1 MIVSYNNSPNQQEN
15 WSPRSLAQLIAKR
28 SRGGDDVKC
37 LIDASPIALN
47 SDEADDDDQS
57 CTVQVQSP
65 KTNKTKKQISY
76 IQANR
81 QALRE
86 KQQNNRNAQAE
97 RHRKEKL
104 RQEKIEKKKQK
115 LYGNVRSRVSMSIS
129 SSSNSIDDC
138 CHSID
143 APIQSR
149 VVSPLSPTAT
159 DSVSSENSDF
169 HIAFGRKVPIHVESR
184 PISGSRPITDVDS
197 VVSSTSSR
205 HTSYGKVPR
214 YITQRKERITQ
225 AEQERA
231 RKQELEPP
239 EPGLVLLAESERL
252 KTLALLEANEKNVK
266 YDLVNIP
273 FSMNPQRAGRLR
285 EALSLRLKEIED
297 AKAIFSKEK
306 VFVEKDF

>member
-1 MIVSYNNSPNQQEN
+1 MIVSYNNSPQQEN

-28 SRGGDDVKC
+28 SRGGDDVKS

-47 SDEADDDDQS
+47 SDEVDDEDDQS

-65 KTNKTKKQISY
+65 THTKKSINH

-86 KQQNNRNAQAE
+86 KQQNNKNSKVE
-97 RHRKEKL
+97 RERKDKL

-115 LYGNVRSRVSMSIS
+115 LYGNVRSHVSMSL
-129 SSSNSIDDC
+129 SSSNSNDDC

-143 APIQSR
+143 AHISR
-149 VVSPLSPTAT
+149 GVSPLSPTVT

-197 VVSSTSSR
+197 VVSSSSSR
-205 HTSYGKVPR
+205 HKSYGKVPR
-214 YITQRKERITQ
+214 YITQRKERIAH
-225 AEQERA
+225 AEQDRA
-231 RKQELEPP
+231 RKEELEPP

-252 KTLALLEANEKNVK
+252 KTLALLDANEDTVK
-266 YDLVNIP
+266 YNLVNIP

>member
-1 MIVSYNNSPNQQEN
+1 MIVSYNNSPNQQQEN

-47 SDEADDDDQS
+47 SDECDDDDQS

-65 KTNKTKKQISY
+65 TKTPINH

-97 RHRKEKL
+97 RHRREKL
-104 RQEKIEKKKQK
+104 RQDNIEKKKQK

-129 SSSNSIDDC
+129 SSSNSSDDC

-143 APIQSR
+143 
-149 VVSPLSPTAT
+149 PTH
-159 DSVSSENSDF
+159 SVSSENSDF
-169 HIAFGRKVPIHVESR
+169 HIAFGRKVPIHAD
-184 PISGSRPITDVDS
+184 GSRPITGSDS
-197 VVSSTSSR
+197 IVSSTSSR
-205 HTSYGKVPR
+205 HKSYGKVPR
-214 YITQRKERITQ
+214 YITQRKERIAQ

-231 RKQELEPP
+231 RKQEFEPP
-239 EPGLVLLAESERL
+239 EPGLVLLDESERL
-252 KTLALLEANEKNVK
+252 KTLALLETNEKTIK

-285 EALSLRLKEIED
+285 EALTLRLKEIED

>member
-47 SDEADDDDQS
+47 SDEVDGYDDQS
-57 CTVQVQSP
+57 CTVQIQSP
-65 KTNKTKKQISY
+65 TKVPINH

-97 RHRKEKL
+97 RHRKERLKKE
-104 RQEKIEKKKQK
+104 QIEKKKQK

-149 VVSPLSPTAT
+149 GVSPFSPAT
-159 DSVSSENSDF
+159 DSVSSENSNY
-169 HIAFGRKVPIHVESR
+169 HIAFGRKVPIHADC
-184 PISGSRPITDVDS
+184 SRPITDADS

-205 HTSYGKVPR
+205 HKSYGKVPR
-214 YITQRKERITQ
+214 YITQRKERIAQ
-225 AEQERA
+225 AEQDRA

-239 EPGLVLLAESERL
+239 EPGLVLLDESERL
-252 KTLALLEANEKNVK
+252 KTLALLETNEKNVK

-273 FSMNPQRAGRLR
+273 FSMNQQRAGRLR
-285 EALSLRLKEIED
+285 ETLTLRLKEIED
-297 AKAIFSKEK
+297 AKTIFSKEK

>member
-47 SDEADDDDQS
+47 SDEADDDDTS
-57 CTVQVQSP
+57 CTVQIQSP
-65 KTNKTKKQISY
+65 KTKKQISY

-86 KQQNNRNAQAE
+86 KQQNNKNSKVE
-97 RHRKEKL
+97 RERKDKL

-129 SSSNSIDDC
+129 SSSNSSDDC

-149 VVSPLSPTAT
+149 GVSPFSPAT
-159 DSVSSENSDF
+159 DSTVSSENSDY

-184 PISGSRPITDVDS
+184 PISGSRPITGADS

-205 HTSYGKVPR
+205 HKSYGKVPR

-252 KTLALLEANEKNVK
+252 KTLALLDANEKTIK

>member
-1 MIVSYNNSPNQQEN
+1 MIVSYNNSPNQQQEN

-47 SDEADDDDQS
+47 SDDDDDQS
-57 CTVQVQSP
+57 CTVQVQSL
-65 KTNKTKKQISY
+65 TKVPINH

-81 QALRE
+81 QALRK

-97 RHRKEKL
+97 RHRREKL
-104 RQEKIEKKKQK
+104 RQDNIEKKKQK
-115 LYGNVRSRVSMSIS
+115 LYGNVRSRVSMSL
-129 SSSNSIDDC
+129 SSSNSNDDC

-149 VVSPLSPTAT
+149 VISPFTPAAT

-169 HIAFGRKVPIHVESR
+169 HIAFGRKVPIHAESR

-205 HTSYGKVPR
+205 HKSYGKVPR

-225 AEQERA
+225 A
-231 RKQELEPP
+231 
-239 EPGLVLLAESERL
+239 
-252 KTLALLEANEKNVK
+252 NKN
-266 YDLVNIP
+266 
-273 FSMNPQRAGRLR
+273 GRG
-285 EALSLRLKEIED
+285 
-297 AKAIFSKEK
+297 SKNWNHLNL
-306 VFVEKDF
+306 D

>member
-1 MIVSYNNSPNQQEN
+1 MIISYNNSPNQQEN

-47 SDEADDDDQS
+47 SDEVDDDDQS

-65 KTNKTKKQISY
+65 TKKPIINH

-97 RHRKEKL
+97 RHRKDKL
-104 RQEKIEKKKQK
+104 KQEKIEKKKQK

-149 VVSPLSPTAT
+149 GVSPLSPTAT

-184 PISGSRPITDVDS
+184 PISGSRPITDADS
-197 VVSSTSSR
+197 VVSSA
-205 HTSYGKVPR
+205 HKSYGKVPR
-214 YITQRKERITQ
+214 YITQRKERIAQ
-225 AEQERA
+225 GEQERA

-239 EPGLVLLAESERL
+239 EPGLVLLDETERL
-252 KTLALLEANEKNVK
+252 ETLALLETNEKNVK

-285 EALSLRLKEIED
+285 EALTLRLKEIED

>member
-47 SDEADDDDQS
+47 SEEVDDDDTS

-65 KTNKTKKQISY
+65 QKKQIINH

-86 KQQNNRNAQAE
+86 KQQNNKNSKVE
-97 RHRKEKL
+97 RERKDKL

-115 LYGNVRSRVSMSIS
+115 LYGNVRSRVSMSLS
-129 SSSNSIDDC
+129 SPSNSSNDC

-143 APIQSR
+143 APISR
-149 VVSPLSPTAT
+149 GVSPLSPTVT

-184 PISGSRPITDVDS
+184 PISGSRPITDADS

-205 HTSYGKVPR
+205 HKSYGKVPG
-214 YITQRKERITQ
+214 YITQRKERIAQ
-225 AEQERA
+225 VEQERA

-252 KTLALLEANEKNVK
+252 KTLALLDANEKNLK

-306 VFVEKDF
+306 VFVKKDF

>member
-1 MIVSYNNSPNQQEN
+1 MIVSYNNSPNQQQEN

-47 SDEADDDDQS
+47 SDEVDDQS

-65 KTNKTKKQISY
+65 TKKPVINH

-104 RQEKIEKKKQK
+104 KQENIEKKKQK

-149 VVSPLSPTAT
+149 VISPFSPAAT

-197 VVSSTSSR
+197 VVSSSSSR
-205 HTSYGKVPR
+205 HKSYGKVPR

-225 AEQERA
+225 AEQDRA
-231 RKQELEPP
+231 RKEELEPP

-252 KTLALLEANEKNVK
+252 KTLALLEINEKTVK
-266 YDLVNIP
+266 YNLVNIP
-273 FSMNPQRAGRLR
+273 FSMNPKRAGRLR
-285 EALSLRLKEIED
+285 EALSLRLKEI
-297 AKAIFSKEK
+297 
-306 VFVEKDF
+306 